1 MIAKKPVLKELKEL
15 EGTERNRRY
24 VETKDQQRLAEDKN
38 SSTTNKNNIEI
49 NTSCERGFKIFFMNI
64 QCLTN
69 KMDILN
75 AYLYL
80 LNFSVICIC
89 EHWMQIE
96 EIKCTVLEG
105 FTVASFFTR
114 SNLKNGGTIIFVK
127 KDINFTSSRGRLLP
141 QSPCVNPKT

>member
-1 MIAKKPVLKELKEL
+1 
-15 EGTERNRRY
+15 
-24 VETKDQQRLAEDKN
+24 
-38 SSTTNKNNIEI
+38 
-49 NTSCERGFKIFFMNI
+49 MNI

-127 KDINFTSSRGRLLP
+127 KDINFTSSNLSEYVSESHFEASGIYLNQIKLQIINIYIDHQVVLLTYFMK
-141 QSPCVNPKT
+141 N